1 MFDETEAWHLSDIDD
16 GVDEYPFER
25 CGISG
30 IGYRSRKLK
39 LDNSIEA
46 PKARNEKAKIGEEC
60 RCPMCGKKS
69 IKKSYQQKFCKIKC
83 KNNYHNKRQYYY

>member
-1 MFDETEAWHLSDIDD
+1 MNDETEAWALSDIDD
-16 GVDEYPFER
+16 GEYKYPFE
-25 CGISG
+25 GYEIFG
-30 IGYRSRKLK
+30 TGYRSRKPK
-39 LDNSIEA
+39 LNNSIEA

-60 RCPMCGKKS
+60 KCPMCGKKF

>member
-16 GVDEYPFER
+16 GTDVDEYFFE
-25 CGISG
+25 CPE

-39 LDNSIEA
+39 LDNGIEA

-60 RCPMCGKKS
+60 RCPMCGKKF

-83 KNNYHNKRQYYY
+83 RNNYHNKRQYYY